1 MRKLNVFLKY
11 TPAEPVMVGTLVE
24 TNDRKFLFEY
34 NSKYLESGHNISPFK
49 LDFSTGLQENKDSY
63 PREGFGVFNDS
74 LPDGWGLLLMDRF
87 FRKSSRNIRE
97 ISIIDRLAYIGGEEW
112 GLWHMSLL
120 KKSAVQAV
128 ICLICTNC
136 REIRN

>member
-63 PREGFGVFNDS
+63 PRESFGVFNAVS
-74 LPDGWGLLLMDRF
+74 YTHLTLPTIY
-87 FRKSSRNIRE
+87 S
-97 ISIIDRLAYIGGEEW
+97 
-112 GLWHMSLL
+112 
-120 KKSAVQAV
+120 V
-128 ICLICTNC
+128 
-136 REIRN
+136 